1 MNIEELF
8 KEKMSNH
15 NIKAPENLWNKIENN
30 LNQVPQSS
38 NIDTNAQNIITNTSS
53 TFTTTVVK
61 TLAIS
66 FGVATS
72 AIGGYLIYDNFQEDT
87 IAPQTITETIPQ
99 TIIETKATFDTTPI
113 ILTKASPI
121 TKQETIE
128 VDIITKDSIINI
140 PTTTNPAPISKQE
153 TIIEETPQTKLEPT
167 PVQTPI
173 VESTPIEETITPIK
187 EETIIKK
194 EEFNPEIKRPN
205 FVSPNNDGINDIFKI
220 ENLESYPD
228 NEIVIFDQR
237 GRIVFTA
244 SPYNN
249 DWDASNIEQG
259 TYFYKLLIKE
269 GLNKK
274 IFKGS
279 ITIKR

>member
-38 NIDTNAQNIITNTSS
+38 NIDINAQNIITNTSS
-53 TFTTTVVK
+53 TLTTTVVK

-113 ILTKASPI
+113 ILTKTSPI

-153 TIIEETPQTKLEPT
+153 TIIEETPQTKLEPIPAQA
-167 PVQTPI
+167 PV
-173 VESTPIEETITPIK
+173 VENKPIEETITPIK

-274 IFKGS
+274 IFNGS

>member
-153 TIIEETPQTKLEPT
+153 TIIEETPQTHLHKH
-167 PVQTPI
+167 
-173 VESTPIEETITPIK
+173 
-187 EETIIKK
+187 
-194 EEFNPEIKRPN
+194 
-205 FVSPNNDGINDIFKI
+205 
-220 ENLESYPD
+220 
-228 NEIVIFDQR
+228 
-237 GRIVFTA
+237 
-244 SPYNN
+244 
-249 DWDASNIEQG
+249 
-259 TYFYKLLIKE
+259 LLLKT
-269 GLNKK
+269 NQ
-274 IFKGS
+274 
-279 ITIKR
+279 

>member
-8 KEKMSNH
+8 KEKMSNY
-15 NIKAPENLWNKIENN
+15 NIKASENLWNKIENN

-53 TFTTTVVK
+53 TLTTTVVK

-87 IAPQTITETIPQ
+87 ITPQTITETIPQ

-113 ILTKASPI
+113 ILTKTSPI

-140 PTTTNPAPISKQE
+140 LTTTNPAPISKQE

-167 PVQTPI
+167 PAQTPI
-173 VESTPIEETITPIK
+173 VESTPIEETTPIVK

>member
-8 KEKMSNH
+8 KEKMSNY

-53 TFTTTVVK
+53 TLTTTVVK

-87 IAPQTITETIPQ
+87 ITPQTITETIPQ

-113 ILTKASPI
+113 ILTKTSPI

-167 PVQTPI
+167 PAQAPI
-173 VESTPIEETITPIK
+173 VESTPIEETTPIVK
-187 EETIIKK
+187 EETIIRK

-274 IFKGS
+274 IFNGS

>member
-8 KEKMSNH
+8 KEKLSNH

-53 TFTTTVVK
+53 TLTTTVVK

-113 ILTKASPI
+113 ILTKTSPI

-153 TIIEETPQTKLEPT
+153 TIIKETPQTKLEPIPAQA
-167 PVQTPI
+167 PV
-173 VESTPIEETITPIK
+173 VENKPIEETITPIK

>member
-8 KEKMSNH
+8 KEKMSNYD
-15 NIKAPENLWNKIENN
+15 IKAPENLWNKIENN

-53 TFTTTVVK
+53 TLTTTVVK

-87 IAPQTITETIPQ
+87 ITPQTITETIPQ

-113 ILTKASPI
+113 ILTKTSPI

-167 PVQTPI
+167 PAQTPI
-173 VESTPIEETITPIK
+173 VENKPIEETITPIK

>member
-8 KEKMSNH
+8 KEKMSNYD
-15 NIKAPENLWNKIENN
+15 IKAPENLWNKIENN
-30 LNQVPQSS
+30 LNQAPQSS

-53 TFTTTVVK
+53 TFTSTIAK
-61 TLAIS
+61 TIAIS

-72 AIGGYLIYDNFQEDT
+72 AVGGYFIYDNLQEDT
-87 IAPQTITETIPQ
+87 IVQQTITETIPQ
-99 TIIETKATFDTTPI
+99 TSNESKTTFDATPI
-113 ILTKASPI
+113 ILTKTSPI
-121 TKQETIE
+121 TEQETIE
-128 VDIITKDSIINI
+128 VEIITKDTIISS
-140 PTTTNPAPISKQE
+140 PTIENPAPILEQE
-153 TIIEETPQTKLEPT
+153 TIIKETPQTQLAPT
-167 PVQTPI
+167 PAQAPIVENTQAEETTPI
-173 VESTPIEETITPIK
+173 VKEETIT
-187 EETIIKK
+187 KK
-194 EEFNPEIKRPN
+194 EEFNPDIQRPN

-237 GRIVFTA
+237 GRIIFTA

-279 ITIKR
+279 ITIKK

>member
-53 TFTTTVVK
+53 TLTTTVVK

-113 ILTKASPI
+113 ILTKTSPI

-140 PTTTNPAPISKQE
+140 PTTTNPTPISKQE
-153 TIIEETPQTKLEPT
+153 TIIEETPQTKLEPIPAQA
-167 PVQTPI
+167 PV
-173 VESTPIEETITPIK
+173 VENKPIEETITPIK